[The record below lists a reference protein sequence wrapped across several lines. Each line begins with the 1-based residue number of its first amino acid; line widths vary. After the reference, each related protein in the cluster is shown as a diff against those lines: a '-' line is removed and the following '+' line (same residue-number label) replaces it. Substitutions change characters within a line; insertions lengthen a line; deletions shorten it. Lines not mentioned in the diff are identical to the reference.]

1 MPQFSINRNLL
12 LLHLTVIIWGFTGIL
27 GALISISAIYLVWY
41 RVLIAFISLF
51 LYFKFTRQSIKIN
64 RGSLLKFT
72 LTGGLVGL
80 HWILFFQS
88 IKLSNV
94 SVTLVCMSS
103 LTLFTALLEP
113 LVNKRKI
120 EYLELIIGLFIIIG
134 IYLIFKFEAKYV
146 IGIILGLL
154 CAFCGSLFTII
165 NSKLIKHSK
174 ATIISFYEMLGAW
187 LWVSLYLFLSQN
199 FTNKMLLTNSDLI
212 YLLILGTVCTSAA
225 YVAGVSVMKELSAF
239 RVALITNLEPVYGIV
254 LALLFFKQEEKMSLG
269 FYAGALIVLGAVF
282 LYPIFKSKI
291 EHRKLKKQLP
301 II

>member
-1 MPQFSINRNLL
+1 MPQSSINRNLL
-12 LLHLTVIIWGFTGIL
+12 LLHLTVVIWGFTGIL
-27 GALISISAIYLVWY
+27 GALISISAIHLVWY

-64 RGSLLKFT
+64 KGHLLKFI

-80 HWILFFQS
+80 HWVLFFQS

-134 IYLIFKFEAKYV
+134 IYLIFKFETKYV

-165 NSKLIKHSK
+165 NSKLIKYSK
-174 ATIISFYEMLGAW
+174 ATTISFYEMLGAW

-199 FTNKMLLTNSDLI
+199 FTNKMLLTGSDLI

-254 LALLFFKQEEKMSLG
+254 LALLFFKQEEKMSIG

-282 LYPIFKSKI
+282 LYPIVKSRV
-291 EHRKLKKQLP
+291 EHGKLKKQLP
-301 II
+301 IV